1 MLNMVLE
8 PDEVKKIAHLARIA
22 LDEEKIPEYSREMSS
37 IVDFVGQMSA
47 INVDGV
53 EPLANPLDQTQRLR
67 ADVITET
74 NQRDALQAIAPS
86 VEDGLFRVP
95 RVIE

>member
-1 MLNMVLE
+1 MALG

-22 LDEEKIPEYSREMSS
+22 LDEDQIPEYSREMSS
-37 IVDFVGQMSA
+37 IVDFVGQMSELD
-47 INVDGV
+47 IDGI

-67 ADVITET
+67 ADVVTET
-74 NQRDALQAIAPS
+74 NQRDQLQAIAPS